1 MNKINSKLILSGLEI
16 LVILAFGLIVL
27 IPNETKAERPYYI
40 PYYYFNP
47 QPANNPITNY
57 SNPVVYSPTIV
68 GCEGRNTG
76 FSTVTGQSCV
86 GNYINNPTPTTV
98 VRNYTYNT
106 TNTTVPATV
115 KEIVNQEPLKDNEV
129 TAKANDINESY
140 GSLTA
145 NALFGSDSFMPSG
158 LLQWILFVLLVVG
171 IIFLWRYIHH
181 SEEKY
186 MSEPMKHA

>member
-57 SNPVVYSPTIV
+57 SNPVAYSATIV

-115 KEIVNQEPLKDNEV
+115 KEIVNQEPLKDNKSTTKDWSAEFPV
-129 TAKANDINESY
+129 LKSKPSYRSLEGFIFPANFIPVINF
-140 GSLTA
+140 
-145 NALFGSDSFMPSG
+145 N
-158 LLQWILFVLLVVG
+158 
-171 IIFLWRYIHH
+171 
-181 SEEKY
+181 
-186 MSEPMKHA
+186 

>member
-1 MNKINSKLILSGLEI
+1 MKEEI
-16 LVILAFGLIVL
+16 LVLALLQVNL
-27 IPNETKAERPYYI
+27 
-40 PYYYFNP
+40 
-47 QPANNPITNY
+47 
-57 SNPVVYSPTIV
+57 VY
-68 GCEGRNTG
+68 
-76 FSTVTGQSCV
+76 
-86 GNYINNPTPTTV
+86 
-98 VRNYTYNT
+98 
-106 TNTTVPATV
+106 
-115 KEIVNQEPLKDNEV
+115 NEV

-186 MSEPMKHA
+186 MAEPMKHA